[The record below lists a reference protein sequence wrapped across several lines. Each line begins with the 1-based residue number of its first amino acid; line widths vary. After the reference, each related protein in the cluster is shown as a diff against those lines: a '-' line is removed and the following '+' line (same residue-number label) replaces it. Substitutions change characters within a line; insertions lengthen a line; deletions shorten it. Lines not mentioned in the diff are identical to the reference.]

1 MLKFCKK
8 ALILTALC
16 SLAAG
21 CSENTLVQDNS
32 LSITIGNRYNLTS
45 AYAQSLMEFQTLSLH
60 MLNYK
65 DVRDAN
71 LYIEGYMSKD
81 NSGYYQLLGEK
92 MLKQYPG
99 HQSYIED
106 VIEINTQLQKIVYH
120 IDDFLDRAEEDDSLR
135 SSWPLLQQTI
145 DDLMKR
151 QFNSGST
158 EQIDLFNMTAYPEE
172 WFDEPELVASQIQEA
187 QLILLKIQDI
197 TSRSNDQ

>member
-1 MLKFCKK
+1 MLQLCKRTSII
-8 ALILTALC
+8 AALC

-21 CSENTLVQDNS
+21 CSQDTSVQDNS

-45 AYAQSLMEFQTLSLH
+45 AYAQGLMEFQALSLH

-65 DVRDAN
+65 NVRDAN

-92 MLKQYPG
+92 MLELYPD

-106 VIEINTQLQKIVYH
+106 VIEINTQLKEIVHY
-120 IDDFLDRAEEDDSLR
+120 IDDFLDRAEEDASLS

-151 QFNSGST
+151 LFGSGGT

-172 WFDEPELVASQIQEA
+172 WFDEPALVANQLQEA